1 LLLFAVL
8 FYFILSYSSMNCIMP
23 KGGGKGGAKRA
34 RGKAAGK
41 EVVPD
46 VGMEAAV
53 MSETELPRDSG
64 RSGCS

>member
-1 LLLFAVL
+1 
-8 FYFILSYSSMNCIMP
+8 MNCIMP